1 MTELSNKKYITKK
14 ISRFIKSAQNV
25 LSIEILALNDLGSRL
40 DESFDHACELM
51 LACKGR
57 IVITGMGKSGHIG
70 RKIAATLASTGTP
83 AFFVHPAEAS
93 HGDIGMITESDV
105 IVAISYS
112 GETPEILGLLP
123 SFKQFQI
130 PVIAICG
137 KPQSTLAKQAK
148 VYLNVQVSQEACPLG
163 LAPTAST
170 TASLAIGDALAI
182 ALLEERQFTAN
193 DFARFHPGG
202 SLGKRLIMRVQDIM
216 RQAEHIPL
224 VFSQTPLDA
233 ALLEIT
239 QKSLGM
245 TLIVSPEYHLLG
257 MFTDGDLRRTLD
269 QGLDIHKTC
278 IDDVMTKNPRH
289 VGPEILAFDALTIM
303 EQHKITTL
311 AVVNDQKQ
319 AIGVIHMH
327 DLLNAGVIL

>member
-25 LSIEILALNDLGSRL
+25 LSIEISALNDLAARL
-40 DESFDHACELM
+40 DERFEHACALI
-51 LACKGR
+51 LACTGR
-57 IVITGMGKSGHIG
+57 IVVTGMGKSGHIA

-83 AFFVHPAEAS
+83 AFFMHPAEAS
-93 HGDIGMITESDV
+93 HGDIGMITETDLV
-105 IVAISYS
+105 IAISYS

-123 SFKQFQI
+123 SFKQFGI

-137 KPQSTLAKQAK
+137 KPSSTLAKQAQ
-148 VYLNVQVSQEACPLG
+148 VHLNVQVSQEACPLG

-170 TASLAIGDALAI
+170 TATLAIGDALAI
-182 ALLEERQFTAN
+182 ALLEERQFTAQ

-216 RQAEHIPL
+216 RQNQQIPL
-224 VFSQTPLDA
+224 VLSGSLLDA

-245 TLIVSPEYHLLG
+245 TLIVNSENQLLG

-269 QGLDIHKTC
+269 RNLDIHKTK
-278 IDDVMTKNPRH
+278 IDDVMTKNPKH
-289 VGPEILAFDALTIM
+289 IAPEMLAFDALTIM
-303 EQHKITTL
+303 EQL
-311 AVVNDQKQ
+311 
-319 AIGVIHMH
+319 
-327 DLLNAGVIL
+327 

>member
-25 LSIEILALNDLGSRL
+25 LSIEILALNDLFARL
-40 DESFDHACELM
+40 DKSFDHACEM
-51 LACKGR
+51 ILACKGR
-57 IVITGMGKSGHIG
+57 IVITGMGKSGHIA

-83 AFFVHPAEAS
+83 AFFIHPAEAS
-93 HGDIGMITESDV
+93 HGDIGMITESDL
-105 IVAISYS
+105 IIAISYS

-123 SFKQFQI
+123 SFKQFKI

-137 KPQSTLAKQAK
+137 KAQSTLAKQANIC
-148 VYLNVQVSQEACPLG
+148 LNVQVSQEACPLG

-170 TASLAIGDALAI
+170 TATLAIGDALAI
-182 ALLEERQFTAN
+182 ALLEERQFTAS

-216 RQAEHIPL
+216 RQGNQIPSVL
-224 VFSQTPLDA
+224 SRTLLDA

-245 TLIVSPEYHLLG
+245 TLIVSPENQLLG

-269 QGLDIHKTC
+269 QGLDIHKTF

-289 VGPEILAFDALTIM
+289 VGPEVLAFDALTIM
-303 EQHKITTL
+303 EQRKITTL
-311 AVVNDQKQ
+311 AVLNDQKQ

>member
-25 LSIEILALNDLGSRL
+25 LSIEILALNDLHARL
-40 DESFDHACELM
+40 DESFEQACTLM
-51 LACKGR
+51 MACTGR
-57 IVITGMGKSGHIG
+57 IVVTGMGKSGHIA

-83 AFFVHPAEAS
+83 AFFIHPGEAN
-93 HGDIGMITESDV
+93 HGDIGMITEADLV
-105 IVAISYS
+105 IAISYS
-112 GETPEILGLLP
+112 GETPEVLSLLP
-123 SFKQFQI
+123 WFKGSKI

-137 KPQSTLAKQAK
+137 RNQSTLAKQAH
-148 VYLNVQVSQEACPLG
+148 VCLNVQVSQEACPLG

-170 TASLAIGDALAI
+170 TATLAIGDALAI
-182 ALLEERQFTAN
+182 ALLEERQFTAQ

-216 RQAEHIPL
+216 RTGNQIPSVL
-224 VFSQTPLDA
+224 TQTLLDA

-245 TLIVSPEYHLLG
+245 TLIIDSKNQLIG

-269 QGLDIHKTC
+269 QGLDIHQTK
-278 IDDVMTKNPRH
+278 IDDVMTKNPKH
-289 VGPEILAFDALTIM
+289 ISSDMLAFDALTIM
-303 EQHKITTL
+303 EQRKITVL

-319 AIGVIHMH
+319 PIGVIHMH
-327 DLLNAGVIL
+327 DLLTAGVIL